1 MQMKLTIDRM
11 LVRVAYHNEDSVTVF
26 DETVQ
31 VSQCSSLASLMVA
44 AESLL
49 EDGAN
54 GGVYSRMA

>member
-31 VSQCSSLASLMVA
+31 VSQCFSL
-44 AESLL
+44 
-49 EDGAN
+49 
-54 GGVYSRMA
+54 R